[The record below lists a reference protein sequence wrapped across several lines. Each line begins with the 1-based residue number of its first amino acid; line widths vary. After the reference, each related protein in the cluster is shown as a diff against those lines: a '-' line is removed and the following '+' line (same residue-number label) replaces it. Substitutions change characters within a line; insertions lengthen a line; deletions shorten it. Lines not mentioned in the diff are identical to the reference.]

1 MNKKIGKIITT
12 FLALTVG
19 LCTISGCKEEEQS
32 AREEVKQKERKEQ
45 CHELSVKETGNYLVK
60 NGKSEYTI
68 VFPENSSSH
77 LTDTAVDEMVYFFKE
92 ATGVTLGSK
101 PDSDLQFN
109 ANNKYISIGET
120 TLLSQANVSLDK
132 TELGTSGY
140 EIQTVGNS
148 VFITGGA
155 YGELYGVY
163 GFLEI
168 YFDLEVYA
176 GDEIYLKSGISE
188 QKFLDITAKDIPDI
202 EHQIHPFSSQ
212 QTTTNRLRFKNVG
225 DVYAANRGRVWHNV
239 LKGVIPY
246 ELYGIDITADA
257 DPYGNVITQNM
268 KDAITSHEMYESNP
282 EWFNHPEWY
291 VMEKEKTQ
299 DPLGD
304 SSKIE
309 PLQVNV
315 TISQEGWSAEQNA
328 ESQQLFYEVVL
339 YEMKA
344 ALNKSTSREMTFTLQ
359 DNGYSSEDAIS
370 MQNFAKYGTH
380 AAEYIQ
386 CANYLAAEIR
396 KEYPDFRMTIFAYSG
411 VKNAPVKMNEKG
423 EYVPIDDSV
432 VLADN
437 VDVMVCIS
445 SNRNFGIE
453 DEEVNSEA
461 LKMAKQWEVLAKNS
475 KLTCWLYNL
484 TYYSNYFLPNS
495 GMMSI
500 ANNYRYMFEHGYRL
514 IYDQAQYTETA
525 LMDWGFLKSYL
536 VSQLRWNVYQDVN
549 ELTENFFTHYFKA
562 AAEPMLEA
570 FHMEQNRLTEVGM
583 TMEDVTDL
591 TIGSD
596 NTKKEMLKEEA
607 WSDNFLQQL
616 LAKFDEA
623 YKAIEIY
630 KDSDPTLYQ
639 TLYNRI
645 NLETFS
651 IRYLRIEI
659 YGKYYGELKNE
670 WLVALGKDVKNMGIT
685 RFGELVSLEWYFGDI
700 F

>member
-1 MNKKIGKIITT
+1 MNGKIKKI
-12 FLALTVG
+12 LATLLGVIVAFGAFVG
-19 LCTISGCKEEEQS
+19 CQDKESSTQQ
-32 AREEVKQKERKEQ
+32 EVQQKQRKQQ
-45 CHELSVKETGNYLVK
+45 CHELSVKETSNYLVK
-60 NGKSEYTI
+60 NGKSEYTVI
-68 VFPENSSSH
+68 FPEEFKSH
-77 LTDTAVDEMVYFFKE
+77 LTGNAVDEMVYFFKQ
-92 ATGVTLGSK
+92 ATGVTLASK
-101 PDSDLQFN
+101 PDKDLQFN
-109 ANNKYISIGET
+109 KTDKYISIGDT
-120 TLLSQANVSLDK
+120 ALLSQAQAVVDK

-140 EIQTVGNS
+140 SIQTVGNS

-163 GFLEI
+163 GFLEV
-168 YFDLEVYA
+168 YFDFEVYA
-176 GDEIYLKSGISE
+176 GDEIYLKSGVSE

-202 EHQIHPFSSQ
+202 EHQIHPFSSE
-212 QTTTNRLRFKNVG
+212 QTTTHRLRFKNVG
-225 DVYAANRGRVWHNV
+225 DVYAGNRGRVWHNV

-246 ELYGIDITADA
+246 ELYGIDITANQ
-257 DPYGNVITQNM
+257 DPYGNAITQNM
-268 KDAITSHEMYESNP
+268 KDAITSHEMYEEHP

-291 VMEKEKTQ
+291 VMEKEKSQ

-304 SSKIE
+304 STKIE
-309 PLQVNV
+309 PLQINM
-315 TISQEGWSAEQNA
+315 TISEEGWTAEQNA
-328 ESQQLFYEVVL
+328 QSQKLFYDVVL
-339 YEMKA
+339 YEMKL
-344 ALNKSTSREMTFTLQ
+344 ALEKSNSREMTFTLQ

-370 MQNFAKYGTH
+370 MQNFEKYGTH

-386 CANYLAAEIR
+386 CANYLAGEIR

-411 VKNAPVKMNEKG
+411 VKVAPVKLNAKG
-423 EYVPIDDSV
+423 EYEPIDDSV

-453 DEEVNSEA
+453 DESVNADA

-536 VSQLRWNVYQDVN
+536 VSKLRWNVYQDVN
-549 ELTENFFTHYFKA
+549 ELTEDFFANYFKVA
-562 AAEPMLEA
+562 SKPMLEA
-570 FHMEQNRLTEVGM
+570 FNMEQNRLTEVGM

-623 YKAIEIY
+623 YKAIEVY
-630 KDSDPTLYQ
+630 KDSDPTLYK

-645 NLETFS
+645 TLETFS

-670 WLVALGKDVKNMGIT
+670 WLVALGKDVKEMGIT